1 MKITN
6 VLSQLPNSQ
15 HIARIGVF
23 CVKALVMLRP
33 VQSAPLPRGPATL
46 VTGSSSLAQHWSQ
59 SDSAHILMEMLQLHL
74 SWCESIHQLQ
84 RYSLHKIVSIPG
96 LSLHLPTGSPS
107 RAQPWK
113 DFASA
118 PPPPPTYTHM
128 EMLQV
133 GVCGGGGGPCHKHSS
148 VGQVMGCLTA
158 DDVAAH
164 VWIMEILL
172 KQ

>member
-46 VTGSSSLAQHWSQ
+46 VTGSSSLAQHWSR
-59 SDSAHILMEMLQLHL
+59 SDSAHVLMEMLQLHL

-84 RYSLHKIVSIPG
+84 RYRFHKIVSIHTWAATSSADRQPITC
-96 LSLHLPTGSPS
+96 PTLEWLW
-107 RAQPWK
+107 QC
-113 DFASA
+113 
-118 PPPPPTYTHM
+118 PPPPTYTHM

-133 GVCGGGGGPCHKHSS
+133 NLNWRGLQWLHRHRFHEVWTDGCTH
-148 VGQVMGCLTA
+148 GQTLS
-158 DDVAAH
+158 
-164 VWIMEILL
+164 IL
-172 KQ
+172 